1 MKRMNSCAKF
11 PVFSIAAALVFCGVF
26 AMPAALPSPAAAQT
40 RQNLTNVVPGDAAVT
55 IHAKIAAIDPAK
67 RQVTLTG
74 RSRTP
79 VTVTAGPAVRLEML
93 KVGDVVDAQYYRSVA
108 FLISEP
114 GESVPEDSIRQ
125 TIARPVEAPGGVGVQ
140 TMMISGL
147 VVGIDLA
154 SHSLDLVSPQ
164 GGEVVT
170 VTVTD
175 PVRQAKLPSLKV
187 GDTITAVVSE
197 ALAVSIQPSSKSWF

>member
-1 MKRMNSCAKF
+1 MKPSAAF
-11 PVFSIAAALVFCGVF
+11 PTFSITAALVLCGAIAV
-26 AMPAALPSPAAAQT
+26 PATLPQPAAAQT

-55 IHAKIAAIDPAK
+55 IHAKITAIDLAK

-93 KVGDVVDAQYYRSVA
+93 KVGDTVDAQYYRSVA

-114 GESVPEDSIRQ
+114 GESVPEDTIQQ
-125 TIARPVEAPGGVGVQ
+125 TIARPVQVPGGVGIQ
-140 TMMISGL
+140 TTMISGL
-147 VVGIDLA
+147 VVGIDLGA
-154 SHSLDLVSPQ
+154 HSVDLVSPQ
-164 GGEVVT
+164 GGEIHT

-175 PVRQAKLPSLKV
+175 PARQAKLPSLNV
-187 GDTITAVVSE
+187 GDKITAVVSE
-197 ALAVSIQPSSKSWF
+197 SLAVWIQPASKSWF